1 MTGTAEIKV
10 DPDQIFISILLQENL
25 DKDKKTITQQ
35 EQDLIKALQTVGI
48 AKEKL
53 VVTDANAYYGKSGFM
68 TKDVVNRKKFEL
80 EVKNA
85 TQARKAFEQLDL
97 LHIKTAYIARVD
109 HSQINEYKK
118 QAKIKAIK
126 AAKEKATYLLE
137 AIGQQLGGALIVR
150 ENSFGVYG
158 NRVSNVMTKSIMSYN
173 ADSDGYNENKDK
185 LNLDFKQITVSASIY
200 TKWSILQ

>member
-1 MTGTAEIKV
+1 MKNIIHCLFGLLILSSTSVFAQESADAKPFIEMTGTAEIKV

-97 LHIKTAYIARVD
+97 LHISRVWT
-109 HSQINEYKK
+109 IRRL
-118 QAKIKAIK
+118 
-126 AAKEKATYLLE
+126 T
-137 AIGQQLGGALIVR
+137 
-150 ENSFGVYG
+150 
-158 NRVSNVMTKSIMSYN
+158 SIRNNPKYS
-173 ADSDGYNENKDK
+173 E
-185 LNLDFKQITVSASIY
+185 
-200 TKWSILQ
+200 